1 MPYDRKE
8 DAPPHFAERRK
19 KSMSSLL
26 LADIMI
32 PLSAL
37 VGINFMPVYKDK
49 NNTWYYSIQRKDPI
63 TGKYK
68 HLHKR
73 GFATKKEATKALMA
87 LEMSTAAKSSA
98 TVREMIVLWED
109 HSQSSKQ
116 TRQKHR
122 EHFERR
128 FTEYLDKPIDSL
140 SKPILS
146 RWRANLAENDK
157 YSTTTKNRTISYVK
171 SLLRFAHDVYD
182 IPTNTEVLK
191 SLEKTDEEALKEA
204 EKEMMVW
211 TPQEFSQFQRCVE
224 DEVYKLF
231 FEFLFWTGCRR
242 GEAIA
247 LQKKDFA
254 NHSAMIRYSQ
264 RSQKEGLKPTK
275 KRAIRSVALD
285 DVTWDHL
292 QPLLDTD
299 GTYLFGGLTG
309 LPPETITRKF
319 HKAIKESGVKR
330 ITVHSLRHSH
340 ASWLINNGVN
350 ILAVSK
356 RLGHKD
362 VSTTLR
368 VYTHLLEQTDNDM
381 MGKLN
386 SYRK

>member
-1 MPYDRKE
+1 
-8 DAPPHFAERRK
+8 
-19 KSMSSLL
+19 MSSLL

-146 RWRANLAENDK
+146 RWRATLAENDK
-157 YSTTTKNRTISYVK
+157 YSTTTKNRTISYV
-171 SLLRFAHDVYD
+171 
-182 IPTNTEVLK
+182 K

-247 LQKKDFA
+247 LQKKDFN
-254 NHSAMIRYSQ
+254 NHQAMIRYSQ

-292 QPLLDTD
+292 MPLMETE
-299 GTYLFGGLTG
+299 GSYLFGGLTG

-319 HKAIKESGVKR
+319 KKAIQESGVKR